1 MTEQTP
7 PRLSGTNL
15 ERAADHNQRVTL
27 HAIRLGKSLTRVDLA
42 RITGLTGPAIANIT
56 RRLLQEGMIEEA
68 GQRRGGRGQPPTK
81 LVVRRDACYSIGVN
95 IDRDHIT
102 IVLVDFSAEILARKS
117 IEIDFALPDDVRDL
131 FRGSVRALLKSAK
144 VDPAKLVGIG
154 VARPDDLGR
163 VALPGRPA
171 AYAAWDG
178 IDIATLFEKPLS
190 LPVFVENDAAAAA
203 TGEMQL
209 GLGQNYSSFFYILV
223 SSGLGGG
230 FVADGAYVRGA
241 HGRSGEL
248 GFMTTGAAA
257 GTAAAAGGR
266 ETVQTLVSLSG
277 LAAHLSGSAF
287 AIGDVLH
294 QADWSPAV
302 ERCLDEWVERAART
316 LCTPL
321 DAINCLINP
330 AVILIGGRLPSR
342 LVEKVADRV
351 NAMIRD
357 ATDAPQ
363 IAPVRRAALSEDAP
377 AVGAAILPFSHFL
390 LPKAG
395 ALWKDS
401 TPAD

>member
-1 MTEQTP
+1 MTRSTP

-15 ERAADHNQRVTL
+15 ERVADHNQRVTL
-27 HAIRLGKSLTRVDLA
+27 HAIRLGGSLTRVDLA

-68 GQRRGGRGQPPTK
+68 GQRRGGRGQPPTN

-102 IVLVDFSAEILARKS
+102 IVLVDFSAQIMARKS
-117 IEIDFALPDDVRDL
+117 IEIDFALPDDVRTL
-131 FRGSVRALLKSAK
+131 YRRSIRTLLQSAK

-178 IDIATLFEKPLS
+178 IDMATLFDEPLR

-209 GLGQNYSSFFYILV
+209 GLGQSYNSFFYILV

-230 FVADGAYVRGA
+230 FVADGAYVRGV

-248 GFMTTGAAA
+248 GFMTVGGAS
-257 GTAAAAGGR
+257 GGR

-277 LAAHLSGSAF
+277 LAAHLSRGGF
-287 AIGDVLH
+287 GIDRVLH
-294 QADWSPAV
+294 QADWDPAV
-302 ERCLDEWVERAART
+302 DACVEAWVEQAAVT

-321 DAINCLINP
+321 DAINCLIDP
-330 AVILIGGRLPSR
+330 AVVLIGGRLPSR
-342 LVEKVADRV
+342 LVERLADRV
-351 NAMIRD
+351 NTLIGG

-363 IAPVRRAALSEDAP
+363 TAPVRRAALSEDAP
-377 AVGAAILPFSHFL
+377 AVGAAVLPFSHFL

-401 TPAD
+401 DEGAGVRTD